1 MKRFN
6 TTAVCV
12 PSKHY
17 MVDLTDRIN
26 AIKELVDAGMYFTI
40 NRARQYGKTTTLNAL
55 KQVLKNEYVV
65 VGLSFEALTNA
76 NFSDEHSFVKAF
88 CRLFKKN
95 LNFYRSIPEQIRLQM
110 DDFLD
115 CKEDKA
121 SMDELFITLNEWCAI
136 SELPIVLL
144 IDEVDSATNNQIFID
159 FLGLLRDGYIS
170 RDSDEIPTFHSV
182 ILAGV
187 TDVKHL
193 KSKIRPEENGKENSP
208 WNISSDFNIDM
219 SLSESGIKGITNHF
233 LIAVINQLYI
243 ILQIS
248 YLLQSLI
255 AFCTK
260 LTKRLCDLHFNHNSH
275 FPGLVFANCNVC
287 SSVSVFAV

>member
-1 MKRFN
+1 MPSVQKESKLLPFDSRTNKITDGRFF
-6 TTAVCV
+6 
-12 PSKHY
+12 
-17 MVDLTDRIN
+17 DR
-26 AIKELVDAGMYFTI
+26 
-40 NRARQYGKTTTLNAL
+40 
-55 KQVLKNEYVV
+55 
-65 VGLSFEALTNA
+65 
-76 NFSDEHSFVKAF
+76 
-88 CRLFKKN
+88 
-95 LNFYRSIPEQIRLQM
+95 
-110 DDFLD
+110 
-115 CKEDKA
+115 KEDKA

-219 SLSESGIKGITNHF
+219 RLSESGIKGMLDEYEADHCTGMNTAYMAK
-233 LIAVINQLYI
+233 LIREQL
-243 ILQIS
+243 
-248 YLLQSLI
+248 
-255 AFCTK
+255 
-260 LTKRLCDLHFNHNSH
+260 
-275 FPGLVFANCNVC
+275 
-287 SSVSVFAV
+287 SVSCKPYLPADR